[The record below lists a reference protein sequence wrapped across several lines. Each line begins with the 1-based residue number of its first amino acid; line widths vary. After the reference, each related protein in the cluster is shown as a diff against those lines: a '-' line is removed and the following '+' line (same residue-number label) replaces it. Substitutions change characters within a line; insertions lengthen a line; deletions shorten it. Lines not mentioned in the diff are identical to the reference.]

1 MAVGMG
7 SCLAAIYAQL
17 YRERQAWHRSGRSSV
32 TVKKKRS
39 AETALLMPGG
49 YMPVCACGAGLAK
62 AA

>member
-1 MAVGMG
+1 MG
-7 SCLAAIYAQL
+7 FRLAAIYARL

-32 TVKKKRS
+32 MVKKTRS

-49 YMPVCACGAGLAK
+49 YMAVCACGAGRPK